1 MKLTCEQMD
10 VLISFYIED
19 ELSQTLKS
27 EVEKHLKQCN
37 SCRAKYD
44 IIKSMFVDFKNCLQ
58 DDVLTRVKEEPK
70 FHTYTTS
77 HQYRVFKNNLS
88 PYLDNELTND
98 ENIKLKKFTIN
109 NDKARKELEKS
120 YEIRK
125 LMNNSFRKAR
135 DAARADFSKR
145 VLNKLNFEKELDME
159 MHPLVKFI
167 IALVF
172 STAIIAIFVLI
183 SSASNLTSIGF
194 SVIVSVEIFLASNLI
209 FFLFL

>member
-1 MKLTCEQMD
+1 M
-10 VLISFYIED
+10 
-19 ELSQTLKS
+19 
-27 EVEKHLKQCN
+27 
-37 SCRAKYD
+37 
-44 IIKSMFVDFKNCLQ
+44 
-58 DDVLTRVKEEPK
+58 
-70 FHTYTTS
+70 
-77 HQYRVFKNNLS
+77 
-88 PYLDNELTND
+88 DNELTND

-183 SSASNLTSIGF
+183 SLT
-194 SVIVSVEIFLASNLI
+194 NY
-209 FFLFL
+209 

>member
-19 ELSQTLKS
+19 ELSQALKS

-58 DDVLTRVKEEPK
+58 DDVLTRVKEELK

-183 SSASNLTSIGF
+183 SLT
-194 SVIVSVEIFLASNLI
+194 NY
-209 FFLFL
+209 